1 MLIFLPFRIRDSLV
15 QQWKIWLL
23 SSLICL
29 IIWST
34 PLYVTNSCSITFH
47 SWMHASL
54 PYFGSP
60 HPIEAL
66 TSLSRPPSVWIPFS
80 LCLGSHTRQ
89 TTPPCEHSPHP
100 TLSLSWSHC
109 DPPPLGSHHP
119 MCGCQP
125 CCAPPTGFKTE
136 LSRKGKG
143 RKGRGGDR
151 RKGKGQKRKRKTFAP
166 ADTNWN
172 WWVFLVFLLS
182 QLTYQPFLIWS
193 SLC

>member
-1 MLIFLPFRIRDSLV
+1 MWRIPAPSLSTHGCMPPYPTLV
-15 QQWKIWLL
+15 LHILLRLWLL
-23 SSLICL
+23 SPGP
-29 IIWST
+29 
-34 PLYVTNSCSITFH
+34 PLC
-47 SWMHASL
+47 
-54 PYFGSP
+54 GSP
-60 HPIEAL
+60 SHFAWAPTHMSDYSSMWAL
-66 TSLSRPPSVWIPFS
+66 SPSNSISELEPLW
-80 LCLGSHTRQ
+80 
-89 TTPPCEHSPHP
+89 
-100 TLSLSWSHC
+100 
-109 DPPPLGSHHP
+109 PPPLGSHHP